1 MRIVLDAMG
10 SDTNPEP
17 ELQAAADA
25 VRIYGDEIILVGPEE
40 ILKPRLNAMPDQGKG
55 IQLVN
60 ATETITM
67 QDKGLALALKAK
79 RKGSKTTMSVGMD
92 LVKDGQ
98 ADAFLSAGNTGGVL
112 ATAFYRLGMIEGVER
127 PAVTGLFPVKNGA
140 CVVLDIGANPE
151 VKPEHLLQF
160 AFMGAVYSQAVRGI
174 ANPRVALLSN
184 GEEPGKGN
192 ELVKHSYPLL
202 ENSGLNF
209 IGPVEAKEIYGGKA
223 DVVVTDGFSGNVFL
237 KTSEAASKMLLEN
250 LRNELMSSFQ
260 TKMGAMLA
268 KPAFDRV
275 RKILD
280 PGEIGAA
287 PLLGLNGLVFKAHG
301 RSDARAILNAFRTV
315 RQAVDA
321 DLLTKIQVAIQERIA
336 SFPKEEPEMING

>member
-98 ADAFLSAGNTGGVL
+98 ADAFLSAGNTGG
-112 ATAFYRLGMIEGVER
+112 
-127 PAVTGLFPVKNGA
+127 GA
-140 CVVLDIGANPE
+140 IS
-151 VKPEHLLQF
+151 LL
-160 AFMGAVYSQAVRGI
+160 
-174 ANPRVALLSN
+174 PLS
-184 GEEPGKGN
+184 
-192 ELVKHSYPLL
+192 S
-202 ENSGLNF
+202 
-209 IGPVEAKEIYGGKA
+209 
-223 DVVVTDGFSGNVFL
+223 
-237 KTSEAASKMLLEN
+237 
-250 LRNELMSSFQ
+250 R
-260 TKMGAMLA
+260 
-268 KPAFDRV
+268 
-275 RKILD
+275 
-280 PGEIGAA
+280 
-287 PLLGLNGLVFKAHG
+287 
-301 RSDARAILNAFRTV
+301 
-315 RQAVDA
+315 
-321 DLLTKIQVAIQERIA
+321 
-336 SFPKEEPEMING
+336 